1 MRKFRKIFHPKTTIS
16 TTNKNENVH
25 TPNSPETTLNN
36 RTFTKQSSPS
46 INNHLYT
53 ESPVTSTN
61 PTQSNSI
68 SSGDDSLP
76 SVQYAKMRI
85 ISSPVFQL
93 RDIISAL
100 LTSIPP
106 SCDLISTFIT
116 YGQSLGASTIH
127 GYLVDRCYDTQTLIN
142 DDFSSYQ
149 GVALCIT
156 YDALL
161 SEQQWEDV
169 FGIHESTSIIS
180 KTASSFFHLT
190 DFLCILSG
198 SRVVY
203 YDPNE
208 RMTNDERAY
217 VSIFDLE
224 NDDIE
229 IFQDQFSPLDYFL
242 LKSKTFYNG
251 TLIRLPLRKTSTTQI
266 TTHILTLDDI
276 KQQILRYF
284 HLNESFIELL
294 LMQTNINLIEFDYT
308 KDFQIF
314 TKFLSIDKH
323 SLTTIHDAQS
333 TTQLIHMT
341 LSKQTDDIN
350 TSNVTRWLL
359 SIYNDYN
366 ENDKHEIQL
375 KLLLPLMP
383 LSSSSE
389 TYMSSNISRN
399 YQSIQITSSRILYYC
414 IIPSLNSL
422 CQDNL
427 CIQLRQIKFPQA
439 YALFLKNLSR
449 LINPTTTL
457 NLSIDLIWQLMPDID
472 EYQRLLNENQNYS
485 LQEQYL
491 KIIYNLI
498 PDIWSEIGKQELFY
512 SVTDGWGYVA
522 IEDMIINNVKAG
534 PIQDVLTFV
543 FSEANAPIVIL
554 PPHVINGLCKYS
566 NKHYLQVM
574 TPFHASEL
582 LAKNS
587 SIFSHLTYEQKL
599 SLLTYIILNDPDP
612 GLVLELPLLPLA
624 NNQFITFQGKQA
636 STIYIVDH
644 NLDFL
649 KLFQEKN
656 YDKFLN
662 ANIDKK
668 LFDILSSEIF
678 QVCVEFFQFHMYR
691 SNYYSRYGS
700 TTQPTDNSRRS
711 ISASPSPYDRGN
723 NE

>member
-1 MRKFRKIFHPKTTIS
+1 MDMQPDKF
-16 TTNKNENVH
+16 
-25 TPNSPETTLNN
+25 NS
-36 RTFTKQSSPS
+36 
-46 INNHLYT
+46 
-53 ESPVTSTN
+53 ESPVAPSNPNTSA
-61 PTQSNSI
+61 
-68 SSGDDSLP
+68 DDSSP

-93 RDIISAL
+93 RDIIRAL
-100 LTSIPP
+100 LTSVPP
-106 SCDLISTFIT
+106 SCDLISTFLT

-142 DDFSSYQ
+142 DEFSSYQ

-156 YDALL
+156 YDAQL

-169 FGIHESTSIIS
+169 FGIHESTSTIS

-229 IFQDQFSPLDYFL
+229 MFQDQFSPLDYFL

-251 TLIRLPLRKTSTTQI
+251 TLIRLPLRQTSVTQI
-266 TTHILTLDDI
+266 ASHIQTLDDI

-284 HLNESFIELL
+284 FSHESFIESLL
-294 LMQTNINLIEFDYT
+294 NQTNINTIEFDYT
-308 KDFQIF
+308 KDFQNF
-314 TKFLSIDKH
+314 TQFLTIDKH
-323 SLTTIHDAQS
+323 ILTTIHDAQS

-341 LSKQTDDIN
+341 LSKQFDEIK
-350 TSNVTRWLL
+350 TSDVSRWLL

-366 ENDKHEIQL
+366 ETDKRDIQL
-375 KLLLPLMP
+375 KLLLPLSP
-383 LSSSSE
+383 FSSSPETYILSSWA
-389 TYMSSNISRN
+389 RN

-414 IIPSLNSL
+414 IIPSLNTF
-422 CQDNL
+422 CKDDM
-427 CIQLRQIKFPQA
+427 CTQLRQIQFPKA
-439 YALFLKNLSR
+439 YALFLKDLSR
-449 LINPTTTL
+449 LIKPATTTS
-457 NLSIDLIWQLMPDID
+457 NLSIDLIWELMPDID
-472 EYQRLLNENQNYS
+472 EHQRLLNDNQKYS
-485 LQEQYL
+485 LLQPQQQFL
-491 KIIYNLI
+491 KIINNLI
-498 PDIWSEIGKQELFY
+498 PDMWAEIGKQELFY

-522 IEDMIINNVKAG
+522 IEDMIINNVQSG

-582 LAKNS
+582 LSKNA
-587 SIFSHLTYEQKL
+587 SILSRLTYEQKL
-599 SLLTYIILNDPDP
+599 SLLTYILLNDPDP
-612 GLVLELPLLPLA
+612 GLVLELQLLPLA
-624 NNQFITFQGKQA
+624 NKQFATFQKK
-636 STIYIVDH
+636 SSSDIYI
-644 NLDFL
+644 LDYGTNYL
-649 KLFQEKN
+649 KLFNDRHYE
-656 YDKFLN
+656 KFLSPF
-662 ANIDKK
+662 IDKK
-668 LFDILSSEIF
+668 LYEILSSQNF
-678 QVCVEFFQFHMYR
+678 QV
-691 SNYYSRYGS
+691 
-700 TTQPTDNSRRS
+700 
-711 ISASPSPYDRGN
+711 SASRAPFERGN
-723 NE
+723 DECLQRVLHE

>member
-1 MRKFRKIFHPKTTIS
+1 MFKAMTSKSPKTNPIPS
-16 TTNKNENVH
+16 T
-25 TPNSPETTLNN
+25 
-36 RTFTKQSSPS
+36 
-46 INNHLYT
+46 
-53 ESPVTSTN
+53 
-61 PTQSNSI
+61 
-68 SSGDDSLP
+68 DD
-76 SVQYAKMRI
+76 VQYAKMRI

-93 RDIISAL
+93 RDIIRAL
-100 LTSIPP
+100 LTSSSP
-106 SCDLISTFIT
+106 SCDLISTFLS
-116 YGQSLGASTIH
+116 YGQLLGASSIH

-142 DDFSSYQ
+142 DEFSSYQ

-156 YDALL
+156 YDIKL
-161 SEQQWEDV
+161 SEQQWEDI

-208 RMTNDERAY
+208 RMINDERAY

-229 IFQDQFSPLDYFL
+229 MFQDQFSPLDYFL

-251 TLIRLPLRKTSTTQI
+251 TLIRLPLRTTSTTQI
-266 TTHILTLDDI
+266 TTHIQTLDDI

-294 LMQTNINLIEFDYT
+294 LTQTNINTIEFDYT
-308 KDFQIF
+308 KDFQVF

-341 LSKQTDDIN
+341 LSKQADDIN
-350 TSNVTRWLL
+350 TSTVSRWLL
-359 SIYNDYN
+359 SVYNAYN
-366 ENDKHEIQL
+366 ENDKHDMQL
-375 KLLLPLMP
+375 KLLLPLIP
-383 LSSSSE
+383 FSPSSE
-389 TYMSSNISRN
+389 TYISSIVSRN

-414 IIPSLNSL
+414 IIPSLNLL
-422 CQDNL
+422 CKDDL

-472 EYQRLLNENQNYS
+472 EHQRLINENQNYS
-485 LQEQYL
+485 LQQQYL
-491 KIIYNLI
+491 KIIHSLI
-498 PDIWSEIGKQELFY
+498 PDIWAEIGKQELFY
-512 SVTDGWGYVA
+512 SVTEGWGYVA
-522 IEDMIINNVKAG
+522 IEDMIINNVESG

-554 PPHVINGLCKYS
+554 PSHVINGLCKYS

-587 SIFSHLTYEQKL
+587 LIFSHLTYEQKL

-612 GLVLELPLLPLA
+612 GLVLELQLLPLA
-624 NNQFITFQGKQA
+624 NNEFITFQGKQA
-636 STIYIVDH
+636 STIYIMDN

-649 KLFQEKN
+649 KLFEDKN

-662 ANIDKK
+662 PNINKK
-668 LFDILSSEIF
+668 LFDILSSENFQGMIWFFFLIF
-678 QVCVEFFQFHMYR
+678 
-691 SNYYSRYGS
+691 YSRI
-700 TTQPTDNSRRS
+700 SR
-711 ISASPSPYDRGN
+711 
-723 NE
+723 

>member
-1 MRKFRKIFHPKTTIS
+1 MKNSKRKRPKKTVIIHQ
-16 TTNKNENVH
+16 E
-25 TPNSPETTLNN
+25 
-36 RTFTKQSSPS
+36 SSAA
-46 INNHLYT
+46 T
-53 ESPVTSTN
+53 AN
-61 PTQSNSI
+61 PAQSNSI
-68 SSGDDSLP
+68 SSGDDSSP

-93 RDIISAL
+93 RDIIRAL
-100 LTSIPP
+100 LTSVAP
-106 SCDLISTFIT
+106 SCDLVSTFLT

-127 GYLVDRCYDTQTLIN
+127 GYLVDRCYDTQTLIH

-169 FGIHESTSIIS
+169 FGIHESTSTIS
-180 KTASSFFHLT
+180 KTASSFFHLS

-224 NDDIE
+224 TDDIE
-229 IFQDQFSPLDYFL
+229 IFQDQFSPLDHFL

-251 TLIRLPLRKTSTTQI
+251 TLIRLPLRTTSTTQI
-266 TTHILTLDDI
+266 ITHIQTLDDI

-284 HLNESFIELL
+284 NSNESCMELL
-294 LMQTNINLIEFDYT
+294 LTQTNINTIEFDYT
-308 KDFQIF
+308 KDFQVF
-314 TKFLSIDKH
+314 TKILSIDKH

-341 LSKQTDDIN
+341 LFKQADDIN
-350 TSNVTRWLL
+350 TSNLSRWLL
-359 SIYNDYN
+359 SVYNDYN
-366 ENDKHEIQL
+366 EKDKQEIQF
-375 KLLLPLMP
+375 KLLLPLVP
-383 LSSSSE
+383 FSLSPE
-389 TYMSSNISRN
+389 TTCMSSIIQHS

-414 IIPSLNSL
+414 IMPSLNSL
-422 CQDNL
+422 CKDDV
-427 CIQLRQIKFPQA
+427 CIKLRQIKFPQA

-449 LINPTTTL
+449 LINPATTL
-457 NLSIDLIWQLMPDID
+457 NLTIDLIWQLMPDID
-472 EYQRLLNENQNYS
+472 EHQRLLNQNQNHS
-485 LQEQYL
+485 LQQQHL
-491 KIIYNLI
+491 KIIHNLT
-498 PDIWSEIGKQELFY
+498 PDIWVEIGKQELFF
-512 SVTDGWGYVA
+512 SATDGWGYVA
-522 IEDMIINNVKAG
+522 IEDMIINNVEAG
-534 PIQDVLTFV
+534 PIQDVLTLV

-554 PPHVINGLCKYS
+554 PAHVINGLCKYS

-587 SIFSHLTYEQKL
+587 IILSRLTYEQKV

-612 GLVLELPLLPLA
+612 GLVIELNLLPLA

-636 STIYIVDH
+636 SPIYLIDNNTDV
-644 NLDFL
+644 L

-662 ANIDKK
+662 PNIDRK
-668 LFDILSSEIF
+668 LYDILSSENF
-678 QVCVEFFQFHMYR
+678 QGMITVLLFLLYLR
-691 SNYYSRYGS
+691 S
-700 TTQPTDNSRRS
+700 
-711 ISASPSPYDRGN
+711 
-723 NE
+723 